1 MSGRAEKAIRQW
13 LEQAVIGL
21 NLCPFARREFEAN
34 SIRFAPTPE
43 TGLEAMVTH
52 FARELELLDGDKSI
66 ETSLI
71 IYEQGAGDFFDYLDL
86 LDLAQGWIDDQDL
99 QGIYQLASFHP
110 AYIFAGTDESDASNY
125 TNRAPYPVI
134 HILREESLE
143 KAIASHPD
151 TNQIPERNIA
161 LMHEQDVNYW
171 RQFFAAFLP

>member
-1 MSGRAEKAIRQW
+1 MSGQAEKAIRQW
-13 LEQAVIGL
+13 LEHAVIGL

-34 SIRFAPTPE
+34 RIRFAPTSA
-43 TGLEAMVTH
+43 TDLEAMVTH
-52 FARELELLDGDKSI
+52 FADELALLDGDSRI

-71 IYEQGAGDFFDYLDL
+71 IFELGAGDFFDYLDL
-86 LDLAQGWIDDQDL
+86 LDLAQAWIEDQDL

-151 TNQIPERNIA
+151 TSLIPERNIA
-161 LMHEQDVNYW
+161 LMREHDARYW
-171 RQFFAAFLP
+171 QHFFAAFH